1 MRIYDAGKIF
11 TGLALFIVFLTA
23 PIWLSGGKSA
33 SPPDIKV
40 DTPAIQ
46 KLSEKRCLEPTAY
59 MKANHMELLGTW
71 RQAVVREGE
80 SVYVA
85 SDGKKYRMSLSGT
98 CLYCHSNKDQF
109 CDRCHNYE
117 GVQPACWSCHVIP
130 QELRG

>member
-1 MRIYDAGKIF
+1 MKIYDAGKIF

-40 DTPAIQ
+40 DTPVIR

-59 MKANHMELLGTW
+59 MKANHMELLNTW

-85 SDGKKYRMSLSGT
+85 SDGKKYRMSLSST
-98 CLYCHSNKDQF
+98 CLHCHSNKDQF
-109 CDRCHNYE
+109 CDRCHNYA
-117 GVQPACWSCHVIP
+117 GVKPACWSCHVVP

>member
-1 MRIYDAGKIF
+1 MKIYDAGKIF
-11 TGLALFIVFLTA
+11 TGLAFFIVFLTA

-33 SPPDIKV
+33 SPPEIKV
-40 DTPAIQ
+40 DTPVIQ

-59 MKANHMELLGTW
+59 MKANHMQLLNTW

-85 SDGKKYRMSLSGT
+85 SDGKNYRMSLSNT

-117 GVQPACWSCHVIP
+117 GVKPGCWSCHVVP
-130 QELRG
+130 QELKG

>member
-1 MRIYDAGKIF
+1 MKIYDAGKVF

-33 SPPDIKV
+33 SPPEIRV
-40 DTPAIQ
+40 DTPVIQ
-46 KLSEKRCLEPTAY
+46 RLVEKRCIEPTAY
-59 MKANHMELLGTW
+59 MKANHMELLDTW

-80 SVYVA
+80 PLYVA

-98 CLYCHSNKDQF
+98 CLHCHSNKDQF

-117 GVQPACWSCHVIP
+117 GVKPACWSCHVVP
-130 QELRG
+130 QELKG

>member
-1 MRIYDAGKIF
+1 MKIYDAGKVF

-33 SPPDIKV
+33 SPPEIRV
-40 DTPAIQ
+40 DTPVIQ
-46 KLSEKRCLEPTAY
+46 RLVEKRCIEPMAY
-59 MKANHMELLGTW
+59 MKANHMELLDTW

-80 SVYVA
+80 PLYVA

-98 CLYCHSNKDQF
+98 CLHCHSNKDQF

-117 GVQPACWSCHVIP
+117 GVKPACWSCHVVP
-130 QELRG
+130 QELKG

>member
-1 MRIYDAGKIF
+1 MKIYDAGKIF

-33 SPPDIKV
+33 SPPDIHV

-46 KLSEKRCLEPTAY
+46 KLSEKRCIESRAY

-71 RQAVVREGE
+71 RQALVREGK

-85 SDGKKYRMSLSGT
+85 SDGKKYRMSLSST
-98 CLYCHSNKDQF
+98 CLGCHSNKDQF

-117 GVQPACWSCHVIP
+117 GVKPACWGCHVVP
-130 QELRG
+130 QELKG

>member
-1 MRIYDAGKIF
+1 MKIYDAGKVF
-11 TGLALFIVFLTA
+11 TGLALFIVFLTS

-33 SPPDIKV
+33 SPPEIKV
-40 DTPAIQ
+40 DTPAIR

-85 SDGKKYRMSLSGT
+85 SDGKNYRMSLSGT

-117 GVQPACWSCHVIP
+117 GVKPACWSCHVIP
-130 QELRG
+130 QELKG

>member
-11 TGLALFIVFLTA
+11 TGLALFIILLTA

-33 SPPDIKV
+33 SPPEIKV

-59 MKANHMELLGTW
+59 MKANHMELLNTW

-80 SVYVA
+80 SVYIA

-117 GVQPACWSCHVIP
+117 GVQPACWSCHVVP
-130 QELRG
+130 QELKG

>member
-33 SPPDIKV
+33 SPPEIKV
-40 DTPAIQ
+40 DAPVIQ

-59 MKANHMELLGTW
+59 MKASHMELLGTW

-85 SDGKKYRMSLSGT
+85 SDGKNYRMSLSDT

-117 GVQPACWSCHVIP
+117 GVKPACWSCHVVP
-130 QELRG
+130 QELKG